1 MNQLQGT
8 MNVGTEGHLWIG
20 GCDATEL
27 AKNYGTPLI
36 VYDEALLR
44 TQIQAFHSAFQ
55 EMDVA
60 YEIAYACKAFC
71 AIGMVQLA
79 AQEGCAIDT
88 VSAGELY
95 TALKAGVSPDRIH
108 MHGNN
113 KTRAELEYAI
123 KVGVGLVIVDN
134 FAEFAL
140 LNDVAA
146 VAGRTVDILLRVAPG
161 VEAHTHEYIST
172 GQQDS
177 KFGFDLE
184 SGQAQRAL
192 EAVIAYSHLR
202 CIGIHSH
209 IGSQIFDSEGFVAA
223 IHRTAS
229 VYAAGLALGL
239 PFTVLNVGGGF
250 GIRYT
255 EEDDPLTVS
264 DHVRAIV
271 ATVRLACA
279 EWRIPVPQVWV
290 EPGRSISGPAGTTLY
305 SVGSQKLLPGVR
317 NYVAVDGGMTDNPR
331 LALYGAKYEAVL
343 ANRMLDE
350 SVEAWSV
357 AGKCCES
364 GDMLIWDAPL
374 PEPNQGDIL
383 AVLTTGA
390 YNYSMAS
397 HYNRIPNPAV
407 VFVRDG
413 RVAVVVERETIEDVV
428 RFDRPLVYE
437 ADEVVDDAASSLT
450 RR

>member
-1 MNQLQGT
+1 MNHLPGT
-8 MNVGTEGHLWIG
+8 MKVGTEGHLWIG

-27 AKNYGTPLI
+27 AKNYGTPLF
-36 VYDEALLR
+36 VYDEMLLR
-44 TQIQAFHSAFQ
+44 AQIQAFHSAFQ
-55 EMDVA
+55 KTDVE

-71 AIGMVQLA
+71 TIGMVQLA

-88 VSAGELY
+88 VSAGELH
-95 TALKAGVSPDRIH
+95 TALKAGVSPERIH

-113 KTRAELEYAI
+113 KTRAELEYAVQ
-123 KVGVGLVIVDN
+123 VGVGLVIVDN
-134 FAEFAL
+134 FSEFAL

-146 VAGRTVDILLRVAPG
+146 ACGRTVDILLRVAPG

-192 EAVIAYSHLR
+192 EVVTAYTHLR
-202 CIGIHSH
+202 CIGVHSH

-229 VYAAGLALGL
+229 VYANGTALGL
-239 PFTVLNVGGGF
+239 PFTVFNVGGGF

-255 EEDDPLTVS
+255 GEDDPLSVS
-264 DHVRAIV
+264 DHIGAIV
-271 ATVRLACA
+271 EAVRSACVQ
-279 EWRIPVPQVWV
+279 WGIPVPAVWV

-305 SVGSQKLLPGVR
+305 SVGSQKWLPGVR

-350 SVEAWSV
+350 AVESWSV

-364 GDMLIWDAPL
+364 GDMLIWDASL
-374 PEPNQGDIL
+374 PEPNPGDIL
-383 AVLTTGA
+383 AVMTTGA

-397 HYNRIPNPAV
+397 HYNRIPNPAI

-413 RVAVVVERETIEDVV
+413 KAAVVVERETIEDVV
-428 RFDRPLVYE
+428 RFDRPLVYDSVIE
-437 ADEVVDDAASSLT
+437 QAASSLT
-450 RR
+450 TR